1 MDAITPTHSTE
12 TRVLI
17 VDDELHARKLL
28 AGRARAAVARPDSG
42 RPFFHAGLRQ

>member
-28 AGRARAAVARPDSG
+28 VTMLADAARRSDRRVGPAYRK
-42 RPFFHAGLRQ
+42 